1 MNKPQPQL
9 DPPRLELAA
18 GLYDMAAWQ
27 LEVFLDDAAEYGISP
42 RDAAS
47 VQALVDLIRWQAEG
61 YRRFAVTTR
70 ADAEIVAAYFAG
82 RPVVPNTAAA
92 FEASISRPEAP
103 PFPRQSTTIDYLLLR
118 PVRDSLGEAH
128 AVLSCG
134 NDATLAYAAKQ
145 AAALYSWCHPPLS
158 V

>member
-1 MNKPQPQL
+1 MNRPQPQL

-27 LEVFLDDAAEYGISP
+27 LDTFLDDAVGYGISP
-42 RDAAS
+42 QDAAS
-47 VQALVDLIRWQAEG
+47 LQLLVDLIRWQAQG
-61 YRRFAVTTR
+61 YRRRAATMR

-82 RPVVPNTAAA
+82 DPVVPDNPAA
-92 FEASISRPEAP
+92 FEASISRSEAP
-103 PFPRQSTTIDYLLLR
+103 PFPRQSTTIDYVLLQA
-118 PVRDSLGEAH
+118 VRDSLAEAH
-128 AVLSCG
+128 AVLSQGCR
-134 NDATLAYAAKQ
+134 AEMTHAAKQ

>member
-27 LEVFLDDAAEYGISP
+27 LDAFLDDAARYGISLQ
-42 RDAAS
+42 DAAS
-47 VQALVDLIRWQAEG
+47 LQLLVDLIRWQSEG
-61 YRRFAVTTR
+61 YRRRAVTMR

-82 RPVVPNTAAA
+82 DPVVPDTPEA
-92 FEASISRPEAP
+92 FEASISRSEAP
-103 PFPRQSTTIDYLLLR
+103 PFPRQSTTMDYVLLQA
-118 PVRDSLGEAH
+118 VRHSLAEAH
-128 AVLSCG
+128 TILSRG
-134 NDATLAYAAKQ
+134 SGKEMAHAAKQ

>member
-27 LEVFLDDAAEYGISP
+27 LDAFLDDAARYGISP
-42 RDAAS
+42 QDAAS
-47 VQALVDLIRWQAEG
+47 LQLLVDLIRWQAQG
-61 YRRFAVTTR
+61 YRRRAATMR

-82 RPVVPNTAAA
+82 DPVVPDNPAA
-92 FEASISRPEAP
+92 FEASISRSEAP
-103 PFPRQSTTIDYLLLR
+103 PFPRQSTTIDYMLLQA
-118 PVRDSLGEAH
+118 VRDSLAEAH
-128 AVLSCG
+128 AVLSQGCR
-134 NDATLAYAAKQ
+134 AEMTHAAKQ

>member
-1 MNKPQPQL
+1 MNRPQPQL

-27 LEVFLDDAAEYGISP
+27 LDTFLDDAGGYGISP
-42 RDAAS
+42 QDAAS
-47 VQALVDLIRWQAEG
+47 LQLLVDLIRWQAQG
-61 YRRFAVTTR
+61 YRRRAATMR

-82 RPVVPNTAAA
+82 DPVVPDNPAA
-92 FEASISRPEAP
+92 FEASISRSEAP
-103 PFPRQSTTIDYLLLR
+103 PFPRQSTTIDYVLLQA
-118 PVRDSLGEAH
+118 VRDSLAEAH
-128 AVLSCG
+128 AVLSQGCR
-134 NDATLAYAAKQ
+134 AEMTHAAKQ

>member
-27 LEVFLDDAAEYGISP
+27 LDAFLDDAVGYGISP

-47 VQALVDLIRWQAEG
+47 LQALTDLIRWLVVE
-61 YRRFAVTTR
+61 YRRFAAKTR
-70 ADAEIVAAYFAG
+70 ADVEMVDAYFAG
-82 RPVVPNTAAA
+82 KVVAPSTTAA
-92 FEASISRPEAP
+92 FEASISRQRHP
-103 PFPRQSTTIDYLLLR
+103 PFPKRSETIDFVMLRSVRALLE
-118 PVRDSLGEAH
+118 EAH
-128 AVLSCG
+128 GVLSRG
-134 NDATLAYAAKQ
+134 YGVGIAHAAKQ

>member
-1 MNKPQPQL
+1 MNRPQPQL

-27 LEVFLDDAAEYGISP
+27 LDTFLDDAVGYGISP
-42 RDAAS
+42 QDAAS
-47 VQALVDLIRWQAEG
+47 LQLLIDLIRWQAQG
-61 YRRFAVTTR
+61 YRRRAATMR

-82 RPVVPNTAAA
+82 DPVVPDNPAA
-92 FEASISRPEAP
+92 FEASISRSEAP
-103 PFPRQSTTIDYLLLR
+103 PFPRQSTTIDYVLLQA
-118 PVRDSLGEAH
+118 VRDSLAEAH
-128 AVLSCG
+128 AVLSQGCR
-134 NDATLAYAAKQ
+134 AEMTHAAKQ

>member
-27 LEVFLDDAAEYGISP
+27 LDAFLDDTGGYGISP
-42 RDAAS
+42 QDAAS
-47 VQALVDLIRWQAEG
+47 LQLLADLIRWQAQG
-61 YRRFAVTTR
+61 YQRRAATMR

-82 RPVVPNTAAA
+82 DPVVPDNPAA
-92 FEASISRPEAP
+92 FKASISRSEAP
-103 PFPRQSTTIDYLLLR
+103 PFPRQSTTMDYVLLQT
-118 PVRDSLGEAH
+118 VRHSLAEAH
-128 AVLSCG
+128 TILSRG
-134 NDATLAYAAKQ
+134 SGKEMAHAAKQ